1 MRYIECPS
9 LESIDPNEK
18 SLFLAGGIS
27 NCPNWQLEVVNM
39 LKDSDWTII
48 NPRRANFDVGNN
60 QLLEPQIEWEHQR
73 LRQARAIL
81 FWFPAQTLCPITL
94 NELGAWSM
102 MNKPLFVGT
111 HPEYQRKY
119 DVEIQTRLVRP
130 EITIQ
135 DSLEKLVLQ
144 ITNGGGL

>member
-1 MRYIECPS
+1 
-9 LESIDPNEK
+9 
-18 SLFLAGGIS
+18 
-27 NCPNWQLEVVNM
+27 M

-48 NPRRANFDVGNN
+48 NPRRANFDLDNV

-73 LRQARAIL
+73 LLQASAIL

-94 NELGAWSM
+94 YELGAWSM
-102 MNKPLFVGT
+102 TNKPLFVGT
-111 HPEYQRKY
+111 HREYQRKY

-130 EITIQ
+130 EIKIQ
-135 DSLEKLVLQ
+135 DSLVKLVLQ

>member
-1 MRYIECPS
+1 MHYIECPS
-9 LESIDPNEK
+9 PEPIDPNEK
-18 SLFLAGGIS
+18 SLFLAGGIT

-39 LKDSDWTII
+39 LEETNWTII
-48 NPRRANFDVGNN
+48 NPRRANFDLDNV

-73 LRQARAIL
+73 LLQARAIL

-94 NELGAWSM
+94 YELGAWSM
-102 MNKPLFVGT
+102 TNKPLFVGT

>member
-1 MRYIECPS
+1 M
-9 LESIDPNEK
+9 LEETN
-18 SLFLAGGIS
+18 
-27 NCPNWQLEVVNM
+27 
-39 LKDSDWTII
+39 WTII
-48 NPRRANFDVGNN
+48 NPRRANFDLDNV

-73 LRQARAIL
+73 LLQARAIL

-94 NELGAWSM
+94 YELGAWSM
-102 MNKPLFVGT
+102 TNKPLFVGT

-119 DVEIQTRLVRP
+119 DVKIQTRLVRP

-144 ITNGGGL
+144 ITNGGRL

>member
-9 LESIDPNEK
+9 PEPIDPNEK
-18 SLFLAGGIS
+18 SLFLAGGIT

-39 LKDSDWTII
+39 LEETDWTII
-48 NPRRANFDVGNN
+48 NPRRANFDLSNM

-73 LRQARAIL
+73 LLQARAIL

-94 NELGAWSM
+94 YELGAWSM
-102 MNKPLFVGT
+102 TNKPLFVGT
-111 HPEYQRKY
+111 HREYQRKY

>member
-9 LESIDPNEK
+9 PEPIDPNEK
-18 SLFLAGGIS
+18 SLFLAGGIT
-27 NCPNWQLEVVNM
+27 NCPNWQLEVVKM

-73 LRQARAIL
+73 LLQARAIL

-94 NELGAWSM
+94 YELGAWSM
-102 MNKPLFVGT
+102 TNKPLFVGT
-111 HPEYQRKY
+111 YPEYQRQH
-119 DVEIQTRLVRP
+119 DVKIQTRLVRP